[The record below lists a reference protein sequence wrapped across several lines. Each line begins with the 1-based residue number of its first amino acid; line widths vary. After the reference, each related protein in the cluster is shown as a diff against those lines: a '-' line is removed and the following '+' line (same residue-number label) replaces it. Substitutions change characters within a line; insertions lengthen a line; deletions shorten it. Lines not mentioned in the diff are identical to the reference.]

1 MNSLVQP
8 IQPTLFKDTEPS
20 AKNGVHMRIRVQK
33 IRYQSGTGFAILVAR
48 NDMSTKDIVVKGD
61 FLDPCEGSVYDID
74 GEWVEDK
81 KWGKQIDVK
90 MARPTMPSTE
100 EGIRKFLASG
110 LIYGIGE
117 KRADLIVDIF
127 GKDTINVIDKH
138 PKNLLA
144 IKGINEDVLEKL
156 KDSWEAVKNRR
167 DDVIFLMS
175 LGVSAAY
182 AGRICKKYGKDTQA
196 VVKANP
202 YILID
207 DVDGIGF
214 TKADIIAL
222 NLGYDVKGE
231 ERIMAGIG
239 YVLSQAALDGDCYL
253 KDADLIKSAS
263 ELLKVEDS
271 LVADDLKTMIG
282 RGTAKDNDH
291 AIYLPKYFFA
301 ETRVAA
307 KLVSLLH
314 GKTKDIKL
322 TDKFWKNSKIAYDEV
337 QKEAIVKAMA
347 SKVMVLTGG
356 PGTGKTTT
364 TNGIIKA
371 WESADLDI
379 LLAAPTGRAAKR
391 MKEATGKNAMTI
403 HRLLGYNP
411 DTGWMYNED
420 SPLEGD
426 ALIVDEA
433 SMIDIELM
441 EHLVSAIPDN
451 MRLILVGDI
460 DQLPSVGAGNVLRD
474 VIASDVIPTVRLTR
488 IFRQAATS
496 HIITNA
502 HLVNEGKMPKL
513 DNTEKSDFFV
523 TQNDDY
529 LDIENKIVDLVTR
542 RLPAYYHV
550 TTDDIQVLTPMRR
563 TNNGV
568 QNLNTRLQAAIN
580 PVGTSVKFGDTIYR
594 VGDKVMQIKNDYK
607 EGIFNGDTG
616 KVVDVNKK
624 DGTVTVMFD
633 DGPLVKMTRKMM
645 ASVCLSYATT
655 IHKSQGSE
663 YKVVV
668 MPMTMQFFTMLQRNL
683 LYTGITRAKTACVII
698 GQKKAISMAVRN
710 NAVKKRNTLLKE
722 RIISEEKKWI

>member
-1 MNSLVQP
+1 MCTSSQP
-8 IQPTLFKDTEPS
+8 IQMSLFKETAPTS
-20 AKNGVHMRIRVQK
+20 SNGVHMRIRVQSV
-33 IRYQSGTGFAILVAR
+33 RYQSGTGFAILVAR
-48 NDMSTKDIVVKGD
+48 KDMSTKDIVVKGD
-61 FLDPCEGSVYDID
+61 FLDPCEGAVYDID
-74 GEWVEDK
+74 GEWIEDK
-81 KWGKQIDVK
+81 KWGKQINVK
-90 MARPTMPSTE
+90 IARPTMPSTE
-100 EGIRKFLASG
+100 DGIRKFLASG
-110 LIYGIGE
+110 LVNGIGE
-117 KRADLIVDIF
+117 VKADRIVNAF
-127 GKDTINVIDKH
+127 GTTTIDVLDNHISLLLNV
-138 PKNLLA
+138 
-144 IKGINEDVLEKL
+144 KGISENSLKTI
-156 KDSWEAVKNRR
+156 KDSWEAIKNRR

-175 LGVSAAY
+175 LGVSASY

-196 VVKANP
+196 VVKSNP

-222 NLGYDVKGE
+222 NMGYDVKGE

-253 KDADLIKSAS
+253 KDSCLTKSAS
-263 ELLKVEDS
+263 ELLKVEEN
-271 LVADDLKTMIG
+271 LVSDDLKTMIE
-282 RGTAKDNDH
+282 RGTVKDNDH
-291 AIYLPKYFFA
+291 AIYLPKYFYA
-301 ETRVAA
+301 ETRVAT

-314 GKTKDIKL
+314 GKTKGIKL
-322 TDKFWKNSKIAYDEV
+322 TDKFWKNSKIAYDDV
-337 QKEAIVKAMA
+337 QKEAIIKAMA

-391 MKEATGKNAMTI
+391 MKEATGKDAMTI

-411 DTGWMYNED
+411 DTGWMCNED

-474 VIASDVIPTVRLTR
+474 VIASNVIPTVRLTR

-523 TQNDDY
+523 TQDDDY

-594 VGDKVMQIKNDYK
+594 IGDKVMQIKNDYK

-616 KVVDVNKK
+616 KVVDVNKR

-633 DGPLVKMTRKMM
+633 GGPLVKMTRKMM
-645 ASVCLSYATT
+645 GSICLSYATT

-668 MPMTMQFFTMLQRNL
+668 MPMTMQFYTMLQRNL
-683 LYTGITRAKTACVII
+683 LYTGITRAKTACIII

-722 RIISEEKKWI
+722 RLISEEKKWI